1 MKSSCDLQD
10 SELSYCVV
18 WSMRHWRTRCTF
30 VGVTRLLCL
39 RILRICSVFFEV
51 LSNIGSSQR
60 SLVSSSKRSRSQPL
74 IFVTLNLQKKW
85 NVSILGLTLGYINVL
100 LCSWISMI
108 LQSFQWLDWENHQ
121 KWYRKYLTLTFL
133 LYLVCHSVN
142 SEMHL
147 MYVKSCL
154 IHLESSLLI

>member
-1 MKSSCDLQD
+1 MKSSYDLT
-10 SELSYCVV
+10 ELSYCVV
-18 WSMRHWRTRCTF
+18 WSTRHWRTWCSF

-85 NVSILGLTLGYINVL
+85 NVFILGLTLGYINVL

-108 LQSFQWLDWENHQ
+108 LQSFRWLGWENHQ
-121 KWYRKYLTLTFL
+121 KCYRKYLTLTSL
-133 LYLVCHSVN
+133 LYLVCQECELWNAFNIMLRAVW
-142 SEMHL
+142 
-147 MYVKSCL
+147 Y
-154 IHLESSLLI
+154 I